1 MKLKKAV
8 SGILAA
14 IVSLSSYSAFA
25 MSTAEFERGMK
36 KGIEY
41 FDKNMYYEACD
52 EFQWF
57 CDFNWGKMNPGQ
69 QKYALDYLDGT
80 KAKFNE
86 YKYMYIYSN
95 GIKSELV
102 HLSKFDEY
110 KQWGWSFEKPV
121 PQYETTY
128 YAIEQQ
134 ALSYFKQWLYFP
146 NQVRIHNS
154 RVAYTQDDWNNG
166 TITAYVYFDA
176 TMLTS
181 GYFYKRNIVVATLLF
196 NKYTNQF
203 SCVEIEEL

>member
-41 FDKNMYYEACD
+41 FNKNMYYEACD

-80 KAKFNE
+80 KAKFSE

-95 GIKSELV
+95 GVKSELV

-128 YAIEQQ
+128 SAIEQQ
-134 ALSYFKQWLYFP
+134 ALAYFKQWLYFP
-146 NQVRIHNS
+146 NHVRIHNS

-181 GYFYKRNIVVATLLF
+181 GYFYNRNMVVVTLLF

-203 SCVEIEEL
+203 SCVEIEEF